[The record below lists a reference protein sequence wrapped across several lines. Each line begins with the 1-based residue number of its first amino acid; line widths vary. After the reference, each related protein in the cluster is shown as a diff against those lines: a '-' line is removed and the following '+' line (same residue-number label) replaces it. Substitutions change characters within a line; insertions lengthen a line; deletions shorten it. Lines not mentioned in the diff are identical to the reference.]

1 MCDSQET
8 VTLGEELHTAAA
20 GRGVHVV
27 LEAVALGLSAGGVVG
42 EVLTLPAWP
51 GRLLFIIIDHH
62 HHYYHHHL
70 LEALGEGWP
79 VVGLPLLAA
88 AAPRAP
94 RLRVQ
99 VEQLT
104 PATRPL

>member
-8 VTLGEELHTAAA
+8 VTLGEELHTAPA

-51 GRLLFIIIDHH
+51 GRLLFIIRMITTIIIII
-62 HHYYHHHL
+62 
-70 LEALGEGWP
+70 
-79 VVGLPLLAA
+79 
-88 AAPRAP
+88 
-94 RLRVQ
+94 
-99 VEQLT
+99 LT
-104 PATRPL
+104 CSKHWARGGQ